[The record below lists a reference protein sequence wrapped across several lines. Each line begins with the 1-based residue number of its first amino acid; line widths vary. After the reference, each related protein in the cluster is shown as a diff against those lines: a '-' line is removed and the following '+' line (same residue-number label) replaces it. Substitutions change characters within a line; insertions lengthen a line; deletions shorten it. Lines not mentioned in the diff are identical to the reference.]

1 MPVKSY
7 TNVFNNCLILTETTT
22 FDIPYY
28 KELKIYII
36 FFFKKNS
43 NIFCKECKECKD
55 SLHHTPKET
64 KRKTMVHCKNIKLVK
79 HICRITWRFVKFWYL
94 HLKQQYSFFF
104 FFCSLDGNISFFFF
118 NFIFRS
124 KCLVLFATSK
134 ARYHLVCIGMWKHS
148 VMIVKVQIILPRFE
162 VF

>member
-43 NIFCKECKECKD
+43 NIFCKELVFTT
-55 SLHHTPKET
+55 SHPKRN
-64 KRKTMVHCKNIKLVK
+64 KREKQWSTAK
-79 HICRITWRFVKFWYL
+79 ITNWSSIFVEL
-94 HLKQQYSFFF
+94 LEDLSSF
-104 FFCSLDGNISFFFF
+104 DTYI
-118 NFIFRS
+118 
-124 KCLVLFATSK
+124 
-134 ARYHLVCIGMWKHS
+134 
-148 VMIVKVQIILPRFE
+148 
-162 VF
+162 